1 MPKLRFG
8 PLATSQSC
16 FRVSIA
22 LPKERWGR
30 RRLHCRPPLPA
41 ANLITVPVKSISTD
55 QVTAREDFNNLLLR
69 FPPTT
74 ISISK
79 WFRPLLGLHMISI
92 QQKTNALLKPDP
104 HGEHWSSPLEYNEV
118 ETVSIF
124 HLNKKDH
131 SHI

>member
-8 PLATSQSC
+8 PLASSQSC
-16 FRVSIA
+16 FRVSTA
-22 LPKERWGR
+22 LPKKRQGR
-30 RRLHCRPPLPA
+30 ERLHCRPPLPA
-41 ANLITVPVKSISTD
+41 ANLITVAVNSISTD
-55 QVTAREDFNNLLLR
+55 QVTAREDFNNLLR

-92 QQKTNALLKPDP
+92 QKKTNALLKPDP
-104 HGEHWSSPLEYNEV
+104 HAEHWSSPLGCNEV

>member
-1 MPKLRFG
+1 MFWAIGR
-8 PLATSQSC
+8 
-16 FRVSIA
+16 
-22 LPKERWGR
+22 LPELFQGLDCPAKEKTGTRAST
-30 RRLHCRPPLPA
+30 LSSPLPA
-41 ANLITVPVKSISTD
+41 ANLITVPVNSISTD
-55 QVTAREDFNNLLLR
+55 QVTAREDFNNLLR

-104 HGEHWSSPLEYNEV
+104 HAEHWSSPLGCNEV
-118 ETVSIF
+118 ETVFIF